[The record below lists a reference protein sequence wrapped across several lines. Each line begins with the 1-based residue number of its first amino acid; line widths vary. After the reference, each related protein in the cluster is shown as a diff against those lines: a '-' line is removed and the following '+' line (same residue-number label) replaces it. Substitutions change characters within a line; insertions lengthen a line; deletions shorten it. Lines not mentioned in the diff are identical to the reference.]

1 MYIIPDFNKR
11 IKLFF
16 YIPLCFILTGVSC
29 KKVPYMTLDEIEAKI
44 NLSSDE
50 MIKNTVSKPYD
61 GSEFVDGRVCGEW
74 NTTLDSDPK
83 TFNHLIAERDGTSNS
98 IIEMTT
104 DWLADYDSFS
114 RKWKSRA
121 CSFEIEVDEEKETLT
136 VHWTINENAVWSWFG
151 KEETV
156 PVTSDDIV
164 WWYDN
169 VAGNPDFQSSAY
181 NSQFVIMPDG
191 REERIKAVK
200 IDDKH
205 FDFVFPRIVADP
217 ILSSNMTFYP
227 CWLYKEAFEKNGTE
241 GVKNLFSVN
250 IDPKTI
256 PSMGHYYIT
265 EYSPSQR
272 LVFTRND
279 KYWNKDSKGNSI
291 PYPQQTVYQI
301 VSDHNTSYLLFKQ
314 GKLETYSPQPE
325 NLSDVINGQ
334 EKNYTVFN
342 ADGSLGAMLWSFNQ
356 NPKNKNEKY
365 YKWFTKKEFR
375 QAMSCLLNRD
385 RIINQTYRGLAAP
398 KYDFFPDANPYYN
411 KDIELKYKFDKEH
424 AVSLL
429 ASIGIKQDKDG
440 VMRDWNNDPVEFD
453 LAIAVTSPVT
463 SDMAQ
468 IIYDECKSVGIKVN
482 VRQTDFQKLVEQL
495 TATYDWQSIII
506 GLGSNFFPTQGS
518 NVWPSAGNLH
528 LWYPLQKEPATD
540 WEARIDY
547 LYNEASY
554 TIDHDKAKVM
564 WDEYQQILLE
574 QCPVIY
580 LVRPRSFVAISN
592 RWNFSNFY
600 FDNKN
605 GAMTERLFLK
615 D

>member
-29 KKVPYMTLDEIEAKI
+29 KKVPYMTLAEIEAKI

-61 GSEFVDGRVCGEW
+61 GSEFVDGRVGGEW

-205 FDFVFPRIVADP
+205 FDVTLPEVTIRVKPQARDLVQTKTIDGIKY
-217 ILSSNMTFYP
+217 ILIRA
-227 CWLYKEAFEKNGTE
+227 EE
-241 GVKNLFSVN
+241 GVEVN
-250 IDPKTI
+250 
-256 PSMGHYYIT
+256 
-265 EYSPSQR
+265 
-272 LVFTRND
+272 
-279 KYWNKDSKGNSI
+279 
-291 PYPQQTVYQI
+291 
-301 VSDHNTSYLLFKQ
+301 
-314 GKLETYSPQPE
+314 
-325 NLSDVINGQ
+325 
-334 EKNYTVFN
+334 
-342 ADGSLGAMLWSFNQ
+342 
-356 NPKNKNEKY
+356 
-365 YKWFTKKEFR
+365 
-375 QAMSCLLNRD
+375 
-385 RIINQTYRGLAAP
+385 
-398 KYDFFPDANPYYN
+398 
-411 KDIELKYKFDKEH
+411 
-424 AVSLL
+424 
-429 ASIGIKQDKDG
+429 GI
-440 VMRDWNNDPVEFD
+440 
-453 LAIAVTSPVT
+453 
-463 SDMAQ
+463 
-468 IIYDECKSVGIKVN
+468 
-482 VRQTDFQKLVEQL
+482 QL
-495 TATYDWQSIII
+495 Q
-506 GLGSNFFPTQGS
+506 L
-518 NVWPSAGNLH
+518 
-528 LWYPLQKEPATD
+528 
-540 WEARIDY
+540 
-547 LYNEASY
+547 
-554 TIDHDKAKVM
+554 
-564 WDEYQQILLE
+564 
-574 QCPVIY
+574 
-580 LVRPRSFVAISN
+580 
-592 RWNFSNFY
+592 
-600 FDNKN
+600 
-605 GAMTERLFLK
+605 
-615 D
+615 